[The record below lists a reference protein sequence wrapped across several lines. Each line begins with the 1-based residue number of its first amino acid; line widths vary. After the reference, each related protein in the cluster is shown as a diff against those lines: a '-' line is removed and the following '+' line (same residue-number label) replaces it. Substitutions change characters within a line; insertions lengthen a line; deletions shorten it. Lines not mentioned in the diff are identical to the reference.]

1 MPMIVDSL
9 ANAKLYHALHPRL
22 AAAFDYLA
30 SFDAATPD
38 GKYPIDADRV
48 HVLVQ
53 SYITKPAAEKKWES
67 HRRYLDVQYIV
78 SGRERITAAPIA
90 ALTGATEYNEAK
102 DVINYGGAEGDA
114 STLYL
119 ERGQFAIFLPDDG
132 HRPGVAV
139 DASEDVRKVVV
150 KVLL

>member
-1 MPMIVDSL
+1 MIADTL
-9 ANAKLYHALHPRL
+9 ANASLYRSLHPRL

-30 SFDAATPD
+30 AFDPATPD
-38 GKYPIDADRV
+38 GKYPVDEDRV

-53 SYITKPAAEKKWES
+53 SYVTRPAAEKKWES

-78 SGRERITAAPIA
+78 AGREHITVAPIG
-90 ALTGATEYNEAK
+90 ALEGATEYNEAK
-102 DVINYGGAEGDA
+102 DVINYGGAPGEA

-119 ERGQFAIFLPDDG
+119 EGGQFAIFLPEDG
-132 HRPGVAV
+132 HRPGVEAGG
-139 DASEDVRKVVV
+139 SGDVRKVVV